1 MEKVTEFVFA
11 ATFPVSR
18 GEENH
23 MLGDAAAEETERA
36 SQRRGKPD
44 SRKLKKTEDKTSLSS
59 CLFINETLKG
69 NL

>member
-23 MLGDAAAEETERA
+23 MRSDAAAEKTERV
-36 SQRRGKPD
+36 SQRRGKLD
-44 SRKLKKTEDKTSLSS
+44 SRK
-59 CLFINETLKG
+59 
-69 NL
+69 